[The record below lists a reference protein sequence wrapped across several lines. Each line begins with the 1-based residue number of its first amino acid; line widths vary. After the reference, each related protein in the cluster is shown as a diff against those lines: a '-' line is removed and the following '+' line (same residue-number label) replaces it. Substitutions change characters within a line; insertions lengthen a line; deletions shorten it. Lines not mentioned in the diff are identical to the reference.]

1 MMCKESKA
9 RYEHYKA
16 NLYRQTMDSVHNY
29 RAKMYYGMPLHE
41 VPSILDS
48 TIAAERKARK
58 DARAMVKEDKRL
70 AKLNKMKLKDFPRT
84 EWALSL
90 EDYEQEARRD

>member
-1 MMCKESKA
+1 ME
-9 RYEHYKA
+9 
-16 NLYRQTMDSVHNY
+16 SVHNY
-29 RAKMYYGMPLHE
+29 RTKMYYGMPLSE
-41 VPSILDS
+41 VPSILDA
-48 TIAAERKARK
+48 TIAAERKAKK

-90 EDYEQEARRD
+90 EDYDKALPGD

>member
-1 MMCKESKA
+1 
-9 RYEHYKA
+9 
-16 NLYRQTMDSVHNY
+16 
-29 RAKMYYGMPLHE
+29 MYYGMPLSE
-41 VPSILDS
+41 VPSILDA
-48 TIAAERKARK
+48 TIAAERKAKK

-90 EDYEQEARRD
+90 EDYERAVQQ